1 MYEKIK
7 ISYNYVSI
15 SACRIDGWQCYYWL
29 VTIIGGHINDDLDET
44 SLELSNTGE
53 DEHATVSDVDV
64 NIDFQQ
70 EAAFFLLKAEEERRL
85 TQVRAFMHIY
95 YGIADC

>member
-1 MYEKIK
+1 M
-7 ISYNYVSI
+7 
-15 SACRIDGWQCYYWL
+15 
-29 VTIIGGHINDDLDET
+29 TIIGGHINDDLDET

-85 TQVRAFMHIY
+85 TQVRACMHAY
-95 YGIADC
+95 VLWYS